1 MLSVAALVEKGV
13 RHMRSAGGQG
23 THRNARRIEDM
34 FTITIGYIIKRKL
47 LTPGALEYWPVEQP
61 YTTGADTVA
70 WLAQD
75 GYSQLHF
82 FRDGERIAEPQRIE
96 FTRSRFR
103 NSPHHRVYFQGCA
116 TCSRRCGKLYIFE
129 DETVAK
135 CRQCHGALHA
145 TTSMKAHDRA
155 AYLAYKIRLRLD
167 PDADWL
173 AASDRAL
180 AASMGFTVLPP
191 VFPPRPKFMK
201 GYKYEQLR
209 DEHDKRLRGI
219 PIATRRPDC
228 TKQRVEQRFRAGQLD
243 RNARVERDLAASD
256 AAERAAVERDHDRT
270 HRTAIARRRQAEADS
285 WPIDPRG

>member
-1 MLSVAALVEKGV
+1 
-13 RHMRSAGGQG
+13 MRRAGGQG

-34 FTITIGYIIKRKL
+34 FTITIGCIIKRKL
-47 LTPGALEYWPVEQP
+47 LTPGALEYWPVETS

-75 GYSQLHF
+75 GYAQLHF

-116 TCSRRCGKLYIFE
+116 TCSRRCGKLYVFE

-135 CRQCHGALHA
+135 CRLCHGALHA
-145 TTSMKAHDRA
+145 TTSMRAPDRA
-155 AYLAYKIRLRLD
+155 DYLAYKTRLRLD

-173 AASDRAL
+173 APSDRAL
-180 AASMGFTVLPP
+180 AASQGFTLPPP

-201 GYKYEQLR
+201 GYKYKQLR

-219 PIATRRPDC
+219 PIAPRRPDC
-228 TKQRVEQRFRAGQLD
+228 TKPPRLTEAE
-243 RNARVERDLAASD
+243 RNAADDARMARNRASLAAENTSLQASLD
-256 AAERAAVERDHDRT
+256 ITIADYAA
-270 HRTAIARRRQAEADS
+270 
-285 WPIDPRG
+285 RGEPVHWSILEWAKENGLT